1 MDSRLYN
8 YSPESRFR
16 SNNKRVS
23 NDYVQRVSNDYVHEI
38 P

>member
-23 NDYVQRVSNDYVHEI
+23 NDYVHEI